1 MFREAVMLHYLDD
14 LDSKMGAI
22 RSVLGSERGEQE
34 WTDRSGALDR
44 RLLRVE
50 RYVNAATPAETVVV
64 ARNGRAAFADPYG
77 GAKRSEFRCRSNT
90 AATRPIRKINPVRQA
105 ILASPPRP
113 RPDLQG
119 GAHSGVSCSSRSER
133 HRQAAAFR
141 S

>member
-64 ARNGRAAFADPYG
+64 AETVEQLSLIPTAAPNDPNSDAVKHRGNAADPENQPG
-77 GAKRSEFRCRSNT
+77 PAGNSGQSAASASGPARRS
-90 AATRPIRKINPVRQA
+90 A
-105 ILASPPRP
+105 
-113 RPDLQG
+113 
-119 GAHSGVSCSSRSER
+119 
-133 HRQAAAFR
+133 
-141 S
+141 